1 MAISVE
7 VTENECIVFSEV
19 DIVAYLYRS
28 NDKQYKIL

>member
-1 MAISVE
+1 MAVSVE

-28 NDKQYKIL
+28 NDNAV